1 MKNEEI
7 SLIEKKFRD
16 ASPEEIIRLAVDTY
30 GDSLAFATSLA
41 WEDQAVTFLLT
52 QITKKVEIFTLDTG
66 RLFQETYDTIEQTN
80 KFFGI
85 SIRVLFPD
93 STEVEQMV
101 NKKGIN
107 LFYNSVENRKECCY
121 VRKTVPLQKKL
132 STKKAWITG
141 LRREQSVTRYGL
153 KKIEFDEI
161 NGLLKFNPIADWT
174 EEQTIQF
181 VKEHKIPF
189 NPLQEKGFR
198 SIGCLPCTRAI
209 SKDDDVRAG
218 RWWWEQPEN
227 KECGLHK

>member
-1 MKNEEI
+1 MNNEEI
-7 SLIEKKFRD
+7 TQIEKKFRN
-16 ASPEEIIRLAVDTY
+16 ATPEEIIRLAVDTY

-85 SIRVLFPD
+85 SIRVLLPD

-121 VRKTVPLQKKL
+121 VRKTVPLQKEL